1 MKKFLLKGILKDK
14 GRSLLPVIVVFMG
27 AMLTVF
33 LYSWVKGVMGDSIEM
48 SSNFDTGDVKVVT
61 RAYALQADQYPNDL
75 AILGVDTLL
84 EALKA
89 EFPDMDW
96 VPRIRFGALA
106 DFPDSLGETRGQGP
120 VAGWAVDLLTEGSC
134 EPERFNLPAAIVR
147 GRMPQKNGEV
157 LLSENLA
164 ARFDIGS
171 GDAFTLFGTTME
183 GGFTF
188 VNYTVAGTI
197 RFGATG
203 LDRGAILMDL
213 QDARA
218 AFSMKDA
225 AGEILGFLPV
235 FHYDDSMAQGIA
247 SRFET
252 DFGTRYG
259 VMDQDSE
266 YAPVMLTL
274 GQQAG
279 MAEMLVYAEA
289 VSGMLIFLFVLVMS
303 IVLWNAGLL
312 GGLRRYTEFG
322 IRIALGENKGHIY
335 RSLLWEALIIGSIG
349 SVLGTFVGVAFVYVF
364 HSIGFDFSGLM
375 QNASKLMPGI
385 VRPAITP
392 AIYYIGFIPGVVSM
406 FLGNALAGRGIYK
419 RETARLFNELEIQ

>member
-1 MKKFLLKGILKDK
+1 
-14 GRSLLPVIVVFMG
+14 
-27 AMLTVF
+27 
-33 LYSWVKGVMGDSIEM
+33 
-48 SSNFDTGDVKVVT
+48 
-61 RAYALQADQYPNDL
+61 
-75 AILGVDTLL
+75 
-84 EALKA
+84 
-89 EFPDMDW
+89 
-96 VPRIRFGALA
+96 
-106 DFPDSLGETRGQGP
+106 
-120 VAGWAVDLLTEGSC
+120 
-134 EPERFNLPAAIVR
+134 
-147 GRMPQKNGEV
+147 MPQKNGEV

-203 LDRGAILMDL
+203 WTGRDSDG
-213 QDARA
+213 
-218 AFSMKDA
+218 S
-225 AGEILGFLPV
+225 AGCPGGFFHERCGWRKSGFLPV

-335 RSLLWEALIIGSIG
+335 RSLLWEALMCIRQHW
-349 SVLGTFVGVAFVYVF
+349 FC
-364 HSIGFDFSGLM
+364 
-375 QNASKLMPGI
+375 
-385 VRPAITP
+385 
-392 AIYYIGFIPGVVSM
+392 
-406 FLGNALAGRGIYK
+406 LGNVR
-419 RETARLFNELEIQ
+419 

>member
-1 MKKFLLKGILKDK
+1 MKRFLLKGILKDK
-14 GRSLLPVIVVFMG
+14 GRSLLPVIVVSLG

-61 RAYALQADQYPNDL
+61 KAYSLQEGQYPNDL
-75 AILGVDTLL
+75 ALL
-84 EALKA
+84 DVEQLLKKLKA

-96 VPRIRFGALA
+96 APRIRFGALA
-106 DFPDSLGETRGQGP
+106 DFPDSLGETRAQGP
-120 VAGWAVDLLTEGSC
+120 VAGWAVDLLSKDSG

-147 GRMPQKNGEV
+147 GRMPEKRGEV
-157 LLSENLA
+157 LLAENLA
-164 ARFDIGS
+164 TRFDAGA
-171 GDAFTLFGTTME
+171 GDTFTLFGTTME

-188 VNYTVAGTI
+188 VNYTVSGTI
-197 RFGATG
+197 RFGTTG

-218 AFSMKDA
+218 AFGMEDA

-235 FHYDDSMAQGIA
+235 FHYDDRMAQEVV
-247 SRFET
+247 SRFDTLLESENSLL
-252 DFGTRYG
+252 
-259 VMDQDSE
+259 DQDPE
-266 YAPVMLTL
+266 YSPVMLTL
-274 GQQAG
+274 GRQAG

-289 VSGMLIFLFVLVMS
+289 ISGMLIFLFVLAMS

-322 IRIALGENKGHIY
+322 VRIALGEDKGHIY
-335 RSLLWEALIIGSIG
+335 RSLLWEALMIGSIG
-349 SVLGTFVGVAFVYVF
+349 SVVGTFVGVALVYIF
-364 HSIGFDFSGLM
+364 HNIGFNFSALL
-375 QNASKLMPGI
+375 QNASILMPGI

-406 FLGNALAGRGIYK
+406 LLGNALAGRGIYK
-419 RETARLFNELEIQ
+419 RQTSRLFNELEV